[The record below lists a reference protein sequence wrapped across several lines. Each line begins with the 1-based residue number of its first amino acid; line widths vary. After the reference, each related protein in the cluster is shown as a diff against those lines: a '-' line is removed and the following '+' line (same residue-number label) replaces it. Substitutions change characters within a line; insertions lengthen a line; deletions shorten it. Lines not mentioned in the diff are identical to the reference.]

1 MTHDATDDFD
11 HPLLAVGHPL
21 RRHALYRMKRAGPLR
36 LARSMELGG
45 GPVTL
50 TRQTALPYARDD
62 CADALLATS
71 AKESP
76 A

>member
-1 MTHDATDDFD
+1 MRQTISIIRFSRWAIHCGGMCSTESSV
-11 HPLLAVGHPL
+11 P
-21 RRHALYRMKRAGPLR
+21 AGPLR

-50 TRQTALPYARDD
+50 TRETALPYARDD